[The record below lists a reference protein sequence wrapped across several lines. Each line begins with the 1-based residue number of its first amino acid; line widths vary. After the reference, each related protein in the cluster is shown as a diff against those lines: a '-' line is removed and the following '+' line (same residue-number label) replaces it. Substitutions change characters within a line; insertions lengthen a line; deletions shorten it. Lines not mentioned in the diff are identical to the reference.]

1 MNPSL
6 SIVIPFYNVEQYL
19 NECLDALLETEGIDQ
34 TEIILIDDGATD
46 KSSQIADKY
55 SEEHSNITVFHKE
68 NEGPSASR
76 NKGLHEAH
84 GDYVFYCDADDM
96 VVPEFFAKIIAHTK
110 TSSDDII
117 LWDAELKYE
126 TVNLLMPKDRGY
138 FAHEGLEKI
147 ETTYTGKEL
156 LETQLR
162 KTGDFVATVWLAAYR
177 RQFLIDNKLYF
188 EKGLI
193 HEDELLL
200 PKIYIAAKSVHYL
213 PEKVYI
219 YRIREGS
226 IMNPGTSDR
235 KRSVDS
241 LMHIYPSLYDYYDE
255 VLAGEPLL
263 ELIEGNL
270 TKRYVRM
277 IYKYRV
283 WRYGYSSQIDKKRL
297 MRTARKLSHKIL
309 VLGLNLFVR

>member
-34 TEIILIDDGATD
+34 TEIILIDDGAAD

-76 NKGLHEAH
+76 NKGLQEAH
-84 GDYVFYCDADDM
+84 GDYVFCCDADDM
-96 VVPEFFAKIIAHTK
+96 VVPELFAKVIALTK

-147 ETTYTGKEL
+147 ERTYTGKEL